1 MPAGAGTPR
10 HPDPSRGDRAHDQK
24 YGGDPAEV
32 PEGMKTLISRQVLA
46 CPDISGH
53 PEIPPGV
60 LKIFPDRIFSAPS
73 FISGLPV
80 FSPPFTQP
88 LEFADISATLQP
100 IPALDGMAP
109 MEGVQVPSPLPCR
122 GSGRSPW
129 ASAGAWASG
138 LSALAALTLAATA
151 VWSPCALAP
160 SASKY
165 VWWGPD
171 PACVRVR
178 STLKYSCTGGL
189 DHN

>member
-60 LKIFPDRIFSAPS
+60 LKFSQTGFSQHPVLFPASLF
-73 FISGLPV
+73 
-80 FSPPFTQP
+80 FSPPSHT
-88 LEFADISATLQP
+88 DISATLQP

-109 MEGVQVPSPLPCR
+109 MEGVRVPSPLPCR